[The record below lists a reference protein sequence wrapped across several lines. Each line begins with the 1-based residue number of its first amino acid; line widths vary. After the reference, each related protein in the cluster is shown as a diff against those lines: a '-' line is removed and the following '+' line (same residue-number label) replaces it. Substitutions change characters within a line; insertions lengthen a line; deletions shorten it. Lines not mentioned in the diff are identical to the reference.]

1 MVSRSADRSGAGMA
15 GAVYSVSAS
24 RGKTLWPMLGLLICA
39 GVFLFAAS
47 RYWDFWPIAG
57 VLLALALV
65 MAIGAV
71 ILAYRVLS
79 RPVMLRVDADGIYLA
94 RLAVTIPWQALA
106 RIERVSVR
114 GETVHSLV
122 EAEGGHPVFD
132 ERGLLLG
139 AAVNQRLGL
148 PPLAISM
155 STLDGSAEALEAAIL
170 GFGRVP
176 IVDTPEAQAQAG
188 T

>member
-1 MVSRSADRSGAGMA
+1 
-15 GAVYSVSAS
+15 
-24 RGKTLWPMLGLLICA
+24 MLGLLACA
-39 GVFLFAAS
+39 AVFLYAAS
-47 RYWDFWPIAG
+47 RYWEFWPVAGLMIAI
-57 VLLALALV
+57 ALV
-65 MAIGAV
+65 TALGAV
-71 ILAYRVLS
+71 ILAYRIVS
-79 RPVMLRVDADGIYLA
+79 RPVMLRVDADGIFLA

-106 RIERVSVR
+106 RIERVQLR

-139 AAVNQRLGL
+139 AAMNQRLGM
-148 PPLAISM
+148 PPLSINM
-155 STLDGSAEALEAAIL
+155 STLDGTPEALEAAIL

-176 IVDTPEAQAQAG
+176 VVDAPDPKAQ